1 LADGNV
7 VVESDFYSV
16 RLRFKRLFADPA
28 IFEDQKNAV
37 RRFLIS
43 PHLASNQVAIYQ
55 ITDDI
60 SPSDNVGK
68 SPDIA
73 GTARYIHRGRVVRS
87 EYLENANVTLEYAD
101 FGSGLSPDDHQRLWK
116 RQKWGRMNFDLEEFH
131 HEHLKI
137 EIPDIPELY
146 EMLRVRA
153 DPTTLVDVQL
163 PDLPDNF
170 FRSAVGYLETR
181 LKQLA
186 EQEHQTIDIY
196 VARDL
201 LPEEKRA
208 LEKRLTR
215 PSTQSTIY
223 ILLSKTAG
231 SAAL

>member
-1 LADGNV
+1 M
-7 VVESDFYSV
+7 VESDFYSV

-43 PHLASNQVAIYQ
+43 PHLANNQVAIYQ

-60 SPSDNVGK
+60 LPSYNVGK

-73 GTARYIHRGRVVRS
+73 GTARYIHRRRVVRS

-116 RQKWGRMNFDLEEFH
+116 RQKWGRMNFDLDEFH

-137 EIPDIPELY
+137 EIPAVPELY
-146 EMLRVRA
+146 EMLRSRA
-153 DPTTLVDVQL
+153 DPTTLVDVEL
-163 PDLPDNF
+163 PELSDNF
-170 FRSAVGYLETR
+170 FRSAVGYLEIR

-186 EQEHQTIDIY
+186 ELEHQRIDIY

-201 LPEEKRA
+201 LPEEKAA

-215 PSTQSTIY
+215 QSTQSTIY
-223 ILLSKTAG
+223 IMLSKAEGTAQ
-231 SAAL
+231 L

>member
-1 LADGNV
+1 V
-7 VVESDFYSV
+7 VVESDFYRV

-37 RRFLIS
+37 RRFLVS
-43 PHLASNQVAIYQ
+43 PHLASNEISIYQ

-87 EYLENANVTLEYAD
+87 EYLENAHVTLEYAD
-101 FGSGLSPDDHQRLWK
+101 FGSGLSPSDHQRLWK
-116 RQKWGRMNFDLEEFH
+116 RQRWGRMSFNMEEFH
-131 HEHLKI
+131 HEHLTI
-137 EIPDIPELY
+137 EIPAVPELY
-146 EMLRVRA
+146 EMLRARA
-153 DPTTLVDVQL
+153 DPTALVDVEL
-163 PDLPDNF
+163 PELPDNF

-186 EQEHQTIDIY
+186 KLEHQTIDIY

-201 LPEEKRA
+201 LPEEKAA

-223 ILLSKTAG
+223 IMLSKAE
-231 SAAL
+231 AAAQL

>member
-1 LADGNV
+1 M
-7 VVESDFYSV
+7 VVEADFYRV

-28 IFEDQKNAV
+28 IFEDEKNAA
-37 RRFLIS
+37 RRFLFS
-43 PHLASNQVAIYQ
+43 TRPSTSETAIYQ

-60 SPSDNVGK
+60 SPIDNVGK

-73 GTARYIHRGRVVRS
+73 GTTRYVHRGRVVRS

-101 FGSGLSPDDHQRLWK
+101 FGSGLSPSDHQRLWK
-116 RQKWGRMNFDLEEFH
+116 REKWGRMSFDLEEFH

-137 EIPDIPELY
+137 EIPAVPELY
-146 EMLRVRA
+146 EMLHARA
-153 DPTTLVDVQL
+153 DPTALVDVEL
-163 PDLPDNF
+163 PELPDNF

-186 EQEHQTIDIY
+186 ELEHQTIDIY

-201 LPEEKRA
+201 LPEEKAA

-223 ILLSKTAG
+223 IMLSKAEGTAQ
-231 SAAL
+231 L

>member
-1 LADGNV
+1 MVIEA
-7 VVESDFYSV
+7 DFYRV
-16 RLRFKRLFADPA
+16 RLRFQRLFADPA
-28 IFEDQKNAV
+28 IFEDQKNAA
-37 RRFLIS
+37 RRFLFS
-43 PHLASNQVAIYQ
+43 TRPSSREASIYQ

-60 SPSDNVGK
+60 SPIDNVGK

-73 GTARYIHRGRVVRS
+73 GTARYVHRGRVVRS

-101 FGSGLSPDDHQRLWK
+101 FGSGLSPSDHQRLWK
-116 RQKWGRMNFDLEEFH
+116 RQKWGRMSFDIEEFH
-131 HEHLKI
+131 HEQLKI

-153 DPTTLVDVQL
+153 DPTTLVDVEL

-201 LPEEKRA
+201 LPEEKQA

-231 SAAL
+231 FAAL

>member
-1 LADGNV
+1 M
-7 VVESDFYSV
+7 VVEADFYRV
-16 RLRFKRLFADPA
+16 RLRFKRLYADPM
-28 IFEDQKNAV
+28 IFEDQRNAV
-37 RRFLIS
+37 RQFLKS

-137 EIPDIPELY
+137 EMPAVPELY
-146 EMLRVRA
+146 EMLRSRA
-153 DPTTLVDVQL
+153 DPTTLVDVEL
-163 PDLPDNF
+163 PELSDNF
-170 FRSAVGYLETR
+170 FRSAVGYLEIR

-186 EQEHQTIDIY
+186 ELEHQMIDIY

-201 LPEEKRA
+201 LPEEKAA
-208 LEKRLTR
+208 LENRLTR

-223 ILLSKTAG
+223 IMLSKSEGTAH
-231 SAAL
+231 L

>member
-1 LADGNV
+1 M

-43 PHLASNQVAIYQ
+43 PHLANNQVAIYQ

-60 SPSDNVGK
+60 LPSYNVGK

-73 GTARYIHRGRVVRS
+73 GTARYIHRRRVVRS

-116 RQKWGRMNFDLEEFH
+116 RQKWGRMNFDLDEFH

-137 EIPDIPELY
+137 EIPAVPELY
-146 EMLRVRA
+146 EMLRSRA
-153 DPTTLVDVQL
+153 DPTTLVDVEL
-163 PDLPDNF
+163 PELPDNF

-186 EQEHQTIDIY
+186 ETEHQAIDIY

-201 LPEEKRA
+201 LPEEKAA

-215 PSTQSTIY
+215 ASTQSTIY
-223 ILLSKTAG
+223 IMLSKAGGTAQ
-231 SAAL
+231 L

>member
-1 LADGNV
+1 MVIEA
-7 VVESDFYSV
+7 DFYRV
-16 RLRFKRLFADPA
+16 RLRFKRLFADPM

-60 SPSDNVGK
+60 SPIDNVGK

-73 GTARYIHRGRVVRS
+73 GTTRYVHRGRVVRS
-87 EYLENANVTLEYAD
+87 EYLENANLTLEYTD
-101 FGSGLSPDDHQRLWK
+101 FGSGLAPSDHQRLWK
-116 RQKWGRMNFDLEEFH
+116 RQKWGRMSFNLEEFR
-131 HEHLKI
+131 HEHLRI
-137 EIPDIPELY
+137 EIPDTSELY
-146 EMLRVRA
+146 EMLRARA
-153 DPTTLVDVQL
+153 DPTTLVDVEL
-163 PDLPDNF
+163 PELPDNF

-186 EQEHQTIDIY
+186 EAGHETIEIY

-201 LPEEKRA
+201 LVEEKEA

-223 ILLSKTAG
+223 IMLSKAEG
-231 SAAL
+231 LPML

>member
-1 LADGNV
+1 M
-7 VVESDFYSV
+7 VVESDFYRV

-37 RRFLIS
+37 RRFLVS
-43 PHLASNQVAIYQ
+43 PRLARNQIAIYQ

-68 SPDIA
+68 SRDIA

-137 EIPDIPELY
+137 EIPAVPELY
-146 EMLRVRA
+146 EMLRSRA
-153 DPTTLVDVQL
+153 DPTTLVDVEL
-163 PDLPDNF
+163 PELPDNY

-186 EQEHQTIDIY
+186 EAENQTIEIY

-201 LPEEKRA
+201 LSEEKQA

-215 PSTQSTIY
+215 PSTPSTIY
-223 ILLSKTAG
+223 ILLSKAEQTAR
-231 SAAL
+231 L

>member
-1 LADGNV
+1 V
-7 VVESDFYSV
+7 VVESDFYRV

-28 IFEDQKNAV
+28 IFEEQKNAV
-37 RRFLIS
+37 RRFLSS
-43 PHLASNQVAIYQ
+43 PHPATNQSAIYQ

-60 SPSDNVGK
+60 SPSDSVGK

-87 EYLENANVTLEYAD
+87 EYLENAVVTLEYAD
-101 FGSGLSPDDHQRLWK
+101 FGSGLSPSHHQSLWK
-116 RQKWGRMNFDLEEFH
+116 RQRWGRMSFNMEEFH
-131 HEHLKI
+131 HEHLTI
-137 EIPDIPELY
+137 EIPAVPELY
-146 EMLRVRA
+146 EMLRARA
-153 DPTTLVDVQL
+153 DPTALVDVEL
-163 PDLPDNF
+163 PELPDNF

-186 EQEHQTIDIY
+186 ELEHKTIDVY

-201 LPEEKRA
+201 LPEEKAA

-223 ILLSKTAG
+223 IMLSKAE
-231 SAAL
+231 AAAQL

>member
-1 LADGNV
+1 V
-7 VVESDFYSV
+7 VVESDFYRV

-37 RRFLIS
+37 RRFLSS
-43 PHLASNQVAIYQ
+43 PHPARNQITIYQ

-73 GTARYIHRGRVVRS
+73 GTARYVHRGRVVRS
-87 EYLENANVTLEYAD
+87 VYLENSTVTLEYAD
-101 FGSGLSPDDHQRLWK
+101 FGSGLSPSDHQRLWK
-116 RQKWGRMNFDLEEFH
+116 RQKWGRMNFNLEEFH

-137 EIPDIPELY
+137 EIPAVPELY
-146 EMLRVRA
+146 EMLRPRA
-153 DPTTLVDVQL
+153 DPTALVDVEL
-163 PDLPDNF
+163 PELPENF
-170 FRSAVGYLETR
+170 FRSAVGHLETQ

-186 EQEHQTIDIY
+186 ELEHKTIDVY

-201 LPEEKRA
+201 LPEEKAA

-223 ILLSKTAG
+223 IMLSKAGATAQ
-231 SAAL
+231 L

>member
-1 LADGNV
+1 LVIEA
-7 VVESDFYSV
+7 DFYRV

-37 RRFLIS
+37 RRFLVV
-43 PHLASNQVAIYQ
+43 PHPASDQTAIYQ

-60 SPSDNVGK
+60 LPTDNVGK

-73 GTARYIHRGRVVRS
+73 GTARYVHRGRVVRS

-101 FGSGLSPDDHQRLWK
+101 FGSGLSPYDHERLWK
-116 RQKWGRMNFDLEEFH
+116 RHRWGRMEFNVEEFH

-153 DPTTLVDVQL
+153 DPTTLVDVEL
-163 PDLPDNF
+163 PKLPDNF

-186 EQEHQTIDIY
+186 EREHQTIDIY

-201 LPEEKRA
+201 LPEEKQA

>member
-1 LADGNV
+1 M

-37 RRFLIS
+37 QRFLS
-43 PHLASNQVAIYQ
+43 FPHIASNQRAIYQ

-60 SPSDNVGK
+60 SPSNNVGK

-87 EYLENANVTLEYAD
+87 EYLENASVILEYAD
-101 FGSGLSPDDHQRLWK
+101 FGSGLSSGDHHRLWK
-116 RQKWGRMNFDLEEFH
+116 RQKWGRMNFNLEEFH

-137 EIPDIPELY
+137 EIPAVPELY
-146 EMLRVRA
+146 EMLRTRA
-153 DPTTLVDVQL
+153 DPTALVDVEL
-163 PDLPDNF
+163 PELPNNF

-186 EQEHQTIDIY
+186 ELEHKTIDIY

-201 LPEEKRA
+201 LPEEKVA

-223 ILLSKTAG
+223 IILSKAEATAQ
-231 SAAL
+231 L

>member
-1 LADGNV
+1 V
-7 VVESDFYSV
+7 VVESDFYRV

-28 IFEDQKNAV
+28 IFEDQKNVV
-37 RRFLIS
+37 RRFLSSSHLPSSEIS
-43 PHLASNQVAIYQ
+43 IYQ

-68 SPDIA
+68 SADIA

-87 EYLENANVTLEYAD
+87 EYLENANVTLEYVD
-101 FGSGLSPDDHQRLWK
+101 FGSGLSPSDHQRLWK
-116 RQKWGRMNFDLEEFH
+116 RQKWGRVNFDLKEFH

-137 EIPDIPELY
+137 EIPAVPELY
-146 EMLRVRA
+146 EMLRTRA
-153 DPTTLVDVQL
+153 DPTALVDVEL
-163 PDLPDNF
+163 PELPDNF

-186 EQEHQTIDIY
+186 ETEHQAIDVY

-201 LPEEKRA
+201 LPEEKAA

-223 ILLSKTAG
+223 IMLSKAE
-231 SAAL
+231 AAAQL

>member
-1 LADGNV
+1 V
-7 VVESDFYSV
+7 VIEADFYRI

-37 RRFLIS
+37 QRFLLS
-43 PHLASNQVAIYQ
+43 SRPATNPATIYQ
-55 ITDDI
+55 LTDDI
-60 SPSDNVGK
+60 SPSDKEGK
-68 SPDIA
+68 LADIA
-73 GTARYIHRGRVVRS
+73 GTARYVHRGRVVRS

-101 FGSGLSPDDHQRLWK
+101 FGSGLLPSDHQRLWK
-116 RQKWGRMNFDLEEFH
+116 RQKWGRMNFNIEEFH
-131 HEHLKI
+131 HENLKI
-137 EIPDIPELY
+137 EIPNIPELY

-153 DPTTLVDVQL
+153 DPTTLVDVEL
-163 PDLPDNF
+163 PELPDNF

-186 EQEHQTIDIY
+186 ELEHQMIDLY

-201 LPEEKRA
+201 LPEEKLA

-215 PSTQSTIY
+215 PSTKSTIY

-231 SAAL
+231 AAVL

>member
-1 LADGNV
+1 M
-7 VVESDFYSV
+7 VVESDFYRV
-16 RLRFKRLFADPA
+16 RLRFRRLFADPA
-28 IFEDQKNAV
+28 IFEDQKNAI
-37 RRFLIS
+37 RRFLLS
-43 PHLASNQVAIYQ
+43 PHLASNQISIYQ

-60 SPSDNVGK
+60 SPSDSVGK

-101 FGSGLSPDDHQRLWK
+101 FGSGLAPSDHQRLWK

-137 EIPDIPELY
+137 EIPAIPELY
-146 EMLRVRA
+146 EMLRTRA
-153 DPTTLVDVQL
+153 DPTALVDVEL
-163 PDLPDNF
+163 PELPDNF

-186 EQEHQTIDIY
+186 ETEHQAIDIY

-201 LPEEKRA
+201 LPEEKAA

-215 PSTQSTIY
+215 ASTQSTIY
-223 ILLSKTAG
+223 IMLSKAGGTAQ
-231 SAAL
+231 L

>member
-1 LADGNV
+1 MVIEA
-7 VVESDFYSV
+7 DFYRV
-16 RLRFKRLFADPA
+16 RLRFKRLFADPM

-60 SPSDNVGK
+60 SPSDSVGK

-73 GTARYIHRGRVVRS
+73 GTARYIHQGRVVRS

-101 FGSGLSPDDHQRLWK
+101 FGSGLSANDHQRLWK
-116 RQKWGRMNFDLEEFH
+116 RQKWGRMNFDIEEFH
-131 HEHLKI
+131 YEHLKI

-153 DPTTLVDVQL
+153 DPTTLVDVEL

-170 FRSAVGYLETR
+170 FRSALGYVETR

-186 EQEHQTIDIY
+186 ERENQTIDIY

-201 LPEEKRA
+201 LPEEKQA

-215 PSTQSTIY
+215 PSTKSTIY

-231 SAAL
+231 SATL